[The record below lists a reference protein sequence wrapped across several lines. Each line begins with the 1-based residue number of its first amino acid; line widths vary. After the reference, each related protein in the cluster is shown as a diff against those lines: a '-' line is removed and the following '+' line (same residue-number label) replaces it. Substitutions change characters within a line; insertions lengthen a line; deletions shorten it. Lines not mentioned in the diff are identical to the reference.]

1 MRLRH
6 FGAISVV
13 TAAGVASSNG
23 PQTKASRAAHL
34 GGPPHFFHGFSGSRA
49 KTMQNEERKPGRRRE
64 VEDELFLSGNPM
76 FIAARA
82 PHAKITDTQRG
93 KKPRS
98 GLLPWLM
105 GRRVGREGRPEPWRD
120 DCRTDLRVR
129 MAYAEKRTV
138 RNGASSHRSRILGRT
153 LPTGRLSAG
162 RQTPESTRSP
172 ICLSNKKPGEA
183 AS

>member
-1 MRLRH
+1 MRHSGTR
-6 FGAISVV
+6 SVV
-13 TAAGVASSNG
+13 TAAGGASS
-23 PQTKASRAAHL
+23 K
-34 GGPPHFFHGFSGSRA
+34 GGPRIASQIERPAGPAAAFSAIFWASHE
-49 KTMQNEERKPGRRRE
+49 TTQNEERKRKRKRE
-64 VEDELFLSGNPM
+64 VEDELFLNRSPM

-82 PHAKITDTQRG
+82 AHAKIRDTQRG
-93 KKPRS
+93 KKPH
-98 GLLPWLM
+98 GALALAD
-105 GRRVGREGRPEPWRD
+105 GRRIRRESRLEPWRD
-120 DCRTDLRVR
+120 GCRPDLRVR

-138 RNGASSHRSRILGRT
+138 RNGASSHGSRVLGRT